1 MDNNNTQGSLP
12 ISEGFILAI
21 VGSLSACVALI
32 FKFILKSRCSN
43 ISLCCGFVNCKRE
56 VIPSASINDVELAV
70 SPPTRS
76 RTNRD

>member
-1 MDNNNTQGSLP
+1 MSNTLPSNELP

-21 VGSLSACVALI
+21 IGSFSACVALI

-43 ISLCCGFVNCKRE
+43 INLCCGLIDCKRE
-56 VIPSASINDVELAV
+56 VIPPANLSDVELAV

-76 RTNRD
+76 RSRD